1 MVITMNRF
9 LLLALTA
16 GLLSLIDANAESYTS
31 ILKTTEDTVNKIEI
45 RNQEQCDKE
54 AEIFSQTSGMR
65 REICDDEN

>member
-1 MVITMNRF
+1 MKRF

-16 GLLSLIDANAESYTS
+16 GLLSPIAAKAESYTS
-31 ILKTTEDTVNKIEI
+31 ILKKTKDTVNKIEI

-65 REICDDEN
+65 REICDDEY

>member
-1 MVITMNRF
+1 MNRF

-16 GLLSLIDANAESYTS
+16 GLLSPVVANAESYTS
-31 ILKTTEDTVNKIEI
+31 ILKKTKDTVNKIEI

-54 AEIFSQTSGMR
+54 AEIFSQSSGMR